1 MLKKYLTL
9 YEKYQLELDTFGFPI
24 IVHPAARYRSMLSDR
39 IRYAKDIPEYFG
51 RSIYLIGVYITKKES
66 ITKTSDPMEFLT
78 LEDETDIYEC
88 ILFPSVFKEFGD
100 LLHWEKLFIVKGK
113 VEVSFGVYNINIEKI
128 ASLQQWL
135 NRIKKNKSLFK
146 YNFD

>member
-1 MLKKYLTL
+1 MLVPST
-9 YEKYQLELDTFGFPI
+9 
-24 IVHPAARYRSMLSDR
+24 SMLDR
-39 IRYAKDIPEYFG
+39 F
-51 RSIYLIGVYITKKES
+51 SIIM
-66 ITKTSDPMEFLT
+66 KTHVSHMKN
-78 LEDETDIYEC
+78 EC